1 MIFKNATIRNLRA
14 LGYAELKFDPNI
26 NLIVGVNGMGKSTIL
41 DALRIASSRILP
53 LITESRS
60 NAMSFSISDIKD
72 KSHFLDIDIGF
83 ENNAAEFRY
92 TRREWSK
99 KVVEDNTK
107 NVEKLRWEILNTERL
122 RERPR
127 KLLRELNESMGVEDT
142 EAFFPSEAE
151 LIKSA
156 GASNLAAN
164 CIFFGTARSVASD
177 ASASK
182 SKTAGAEAAAYAE
195 ALTSRSL
202 HLAQFA
208 DWMRVQHVLSKERP
222 IAARHLEVLRSVIMS
237 FLPGYHG
244 LRPDLN
250 QKRPRLVISKG
261 DTELDVRHL
270 SDGER
275 GVLALILDLA
285 RRLSQANPTLD
296 DPLREASA
304 VVLIDELDLHLHP
317 KWQRTIVERLAK
329 CFPRCQ
335 FIATTHSP
343 QIVAAVEPEQ
353 VMLLTYKGV
362 IQPDRTLGMDSNW
375 ILRHLMETDERP
387 AKTAKAIKEV
397 AALISKGEF
406 AKARKLI
413 AAQRK
418 HWPDIPDWAV
428 LETRMA
434 RMEALAK

>member
-182 SKTAGAEAAAYAE
+182 SKTAGAEAA
-195 ALTSRSL
+195 
-202 HLAQFA
+202 
-208 DWMRVQHVLSKERP
+208 
-222 IAARHLEVLRSVIMS
+222 
-237 FLPGYHG
+237 
-244 LRPDLN
+244 
-250 QKRPRLVISKG
+250 G
-261 DTELDVRHL
+261 DGAGC
-270 SDGER
+270 S
-275 GVLALILDLA
+275 
-285 RRLSQANPTLD
+285 
-296 DPLREASA
+296 
-304 VVLIDELDLHLHP
+304 HP
-317 KWQRTIVERLAK
+317 V
-329 CFPRCQ
+329 
-335 FIATTHSP
+335 
-343 QIVAAVEPEQ
+343 
-353 VMLLTYKGV
+353 
-362 IQPDRTLGMDSNW
+362 
-375 ILRHLMETDERP
+375 
-387 AKTAKAIKEV
+387 
-397 AALISKGEF
+397 
-406 AKARKLI
+406 
-413 AAQRK
+413 
-418 HWPDIPDWAV
+418 
-428 LETRMA
+428 
-434 RMEALAK
+434 